1 MFRGELSRV
10 QRDSAWE
17 GKSLAE
23 REVESAYPAEDLN
36 EPTPEQIA
44 FRNRLQREREM
55 DENFGQTGVSERVG
69 RIATNSGS
77 ARMTTSIEEDRRK
90 RERDAERA
98 RLMAYLAELDRR
110 IGELDDFIA
119 GLNEE
124 IAELD
129 RQIDAGQAVLD
140 AIEGG
145 EYDPDDPA
153 HRAILIELGIDP
165 DQSPSQ
171 IEELLRPRMNELHE
185 RRGDTIDRRTDAERE
200 RDGLIERRSEIQQ
213 QLDQGQMQLDSE
225 NTASL
230 ADRRS
235 GFLEGQG
242 ADVELN
248 ALDEAQG
255 GEVDDYFAD
264 LDNYQP
270 FADEV
275 DPEGAARQPDS
286 VEADAPTQPGQDETR
301 DVTWRP
307 DTGPAGP
314 GAG

>member
-1 MFRGELSRV
+1 MIRGELSGM
-10 QRDSAWE
+10 QRDAAWE
-17 GKSLAE
+17 GKSPAE

-44 FRNRLQREREM
+44 FRSRLERERQM
-55 DENFGQTGVSERVG
+55 DENFGQTGMSERAG
-69 RIATNSGS
+69 RIATNTGS

-119 GLNEE
+119 GLDEE

-129 RQIDAGQAVLD
+129 RQIEAGQAVLD

-145 EYDPDDPA
+145 EYDADDPT

-185 RRGDTIDRRTDAERE
+185 RRGDTVERRDDADRQ
-200 RDGLIERRSEIQQ
+200 RDGLIERRNETQARI
-213 QLDQGQMQLDSE
+213 DQGQMQLDSE

-230 ADRRS
+230 ADRRNS
-235 GFLEGQG
+235 FTQG
-242 ADVELN
+242 RNTDTDLN
-248 ALDEAQG
+248 ALDDQQDE
-255 GEVDDYFAD
+255 EIDDLFAD
-264 LDNYQP
+264 LEDYQP

-275 DPEGAARQPDS
+275 DPGGAARQPEP
-286 VEADAPTQPGQDETR
+286 VEADAPTQPGQGETR
-301 DVTWRP
+301 EVIWRADP
-307 DTGPAGP
+307 GPAGP
-314 GAG
+314 SAG